1 MIYLPLLNQTA
12 TPQQQAGTTE
22 MLVSFVL
29 PLALLFG
36 LMYFFVIRPQKK
48 QQQQHDALVASIE
61 PGDSVLTSSGFYGVI
76 LDVMDEIVIVE
87 FGSNKNCRI
96 PMKKE
101 AIIEVEKEKK

>member
-1 MIYLPLLNQTA
+1 MNYLPLLNQA
-12 TPQQQAGTTE
+12 AANQQQAGTTE